1 MAGQNGGGSMIR
13 AGLSFAGVVIFGA
26 GLAVASVDAGQGIYY
41 IAADVC
47 LWVAAL
53 AGGTQ

>member
-1 MAGQNGGGSMIR
+1 MIR
-13 AGLSFAGVVIFGA
+13 SLLSLAGVVIFGA
-26 GLAVASVDAGQGIYY
+26 GLAVAMIDPGQGIYY
-41 IAADVC
+41 IAAAVC

>member
-1 MAGQNGGGSMIR
+1 MIR
-13 AGLSFAGVVIFGA
+13 SLLSIAGVVIFGA
-26 GLAVASVDAGQGIYY
+26 GLAIAMVDPGQGIYY
-41 IAADVC
+41 VFCSVC

>member
-1 MAGQNGGGSMIR
+1 MIR
-13 AGLSFAGVVIFGA
+13 SLLSLAGVVICGA
-26 GLAVASVDAGQGIYY
+26 GLAVAMVDAGQGIYY
-41 IAADVC
+41 VFCAVC

>member
-1 MAGQNGGGSMIR
+1 MAGEDGGGSMIR
-13 AGLSFAGVVIFGA
+13 SLLSLAGVVIFGA

-41 IAADVC
+41 VAAAVC